1 VTRRDRVTAILLS
14 EPRHDWHGFELAEK
28 LQITQHN
35 LLTQLS
41 EWARLGFIERTGKG
55 TYALDTPPAGWPPDH
70 LTDPFPDGS
79 CGAQADPDDDE
90 EEEERRKVQHPQRS
104 QDERPCAVTSVVH
117 APGAPQDTPN
127 PATSWTC
134 TPNG

>member
-1 VTRRDRVTAILLS
+1 VTRRERVTAILLS

-41 EWARLGFIERTGKG
+41 EWARLGFIERTGQG

-70 LTDPFPDGS
+70 LTDPYPDDS

-90 EEEERRKVQHPQRS
+90 ERRTGQRPQRS
-104 QDERPCAVTSVVH
+104 EEERPCAVTSVVH

-127 PATSWTC
+127 SATSWTC